1 METGVGPAHPDA
13 SSRQVVSSGV
23 RSGAPISPWRPG
35 LAIGRAPFLIFFLVV
50 LFAAMRFLG
59 MLGPASLRPLLPIS
73 FVLMTMAPWLLL
85 GRNGRLDIG
94 LQRPQSWLTLGPAIV
109 AGAMAA
115 LACFGLGLLMFGH
128 SQDNWYVTIAASY
141 RGMVDTAGFSPWKLH
156 LVFTLP
162 ALLLS
167 PIGEEIFFRGL
178 LQGALEQRFA
188 VRMSRGIECSL
199 FALVHLCHHGITI
212 GGAGMIIRPVSAAWW
227 VGAMFLTAFLFA
239 AIRKRTGS
247 LFPAIAAHAA
257 FNATMNAVI
266 FAFLWH

>member
-1 METGVGPAHPDA
+1 LTAKAPA
-13 SSRQVVSSGV
+13 S
-23 RSGAPISPWRPG
+23 APLSPWRPA
-35 LAIGRAPFLIFFLVV
+35 LAGSQATLLVFLLVV

-73 FVLMTMAPWLLL
+73 FVMMTVAPWLLL
-85 GRNGRLDIG
+85 GRNGRLGIG
-94 LQRPQSWLTLGPAIV
+94 LQRPRSWLALGPTIL
-109 AGAMAA
+109 AGVLAA
-115 LACFGLGLLMFGH
+115 LACFALGLLMFGH
-128 SQDNWYVTIAASY
+128 SQDNWYMTIAANY
-141 RGMVDTAGFSPWKLH
+141 RGMMDTAGFASWKLH

-178 LQGALEQRFA
+178 LQGALEQRLS
-188 VRMSRGIECSL
+188 VRLSTLIECGL
-199 FALVHLCHHGITI
+199 FGLVHLCHHGIAI
-212 GGAGMIIRPVSAAWW
+212 GAAGLTIRPISAAIW